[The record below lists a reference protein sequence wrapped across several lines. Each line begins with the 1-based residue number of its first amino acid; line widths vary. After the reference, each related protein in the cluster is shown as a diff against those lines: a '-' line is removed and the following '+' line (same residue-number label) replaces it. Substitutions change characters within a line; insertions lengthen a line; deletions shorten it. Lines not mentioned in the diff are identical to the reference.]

1 MSDHPVANGVKTPVT
16 PPKMNGFALT
26 EYTAAPTP
34 PSERNPRF
42 PGVPPDWGIPESCL
56 LPNGY
61 PDYLRL
67 ILTSRVYDVIDE
79 TPLHHAVNLSNR
91 LESRVL
97 LKREDLLPV
106 FSFKLRGAYNKMAH
120 LNAEQR
126 WKGVI
131 ACSAGN
137 HAQGVAYSARKLKI
151 PATIVMPSGTPA
163 IKHRNVA
170 RLGGSVVLH
179 GNDFD
184 AAKDEAHR
192 LEKQHGLT
200 NIPPFDDPYVIAGQ
214 GTIGMELLRQ
224 ANLDKLEAVFCGVGG
239 GGLIAGIGVYMK
251 RIAPHVKVVGVEAYD
266 ANAMAQSLD
275 EGTRVF
281 LKEVGLFA
289 DGAAVKS
296 VGEETYRVSRDVIDE
311 IVQVSTDEIC
321 AAIKD
326 AFEDTRTVVEPAGA
340 LSLAGLKKYVANN
353 PSPDTN
359 RELIAIT
366 SGANMDFDRLR
377 FVAERAAL
385 GEKKEALL
393 SVKIPETPGA
403 FAKLIEVILPH
414 SVTAFSYRFAQEHV
428 ADVLMGI
435 QLSAVTGRDD
445 LAKIMEEL
453 ESSGMSVQDLSD
465 DELVKRHVRFLVG
478 GRSNVADERLF
489 MFEFPERPGALA
501 KFLTTLRPNQN
512 ISLFHY
518 RNYGGDVGKVLC
530 GIQCPTTEKDELE
543 SFLRDLGYPF
553 SEHTDSPTY
562 QTFLRS

>member
-1 MSDHPVANGVKTPVT
+1 MSDETPSGVATPVT
-16 PPKMNGFALT
+16 PKMSGLALT

-34 PSERNPRF
+34 PSEREQRT
-42 PGVPPDWGIPESCL
+42 PGLPPNWGIPEAFL

-67 ILTSRVYDVIDE
+67 ILTSRVYDVIE
-79 TPLHHAVNLSNR
+79 ESPLTHAVNLSSR
-91 LESRVL
+91 LKSRVL

-120 LNAEQR
+120 LNSEQR

-137 HAQGVAYSARKLKI
+137 HAQGVAFSARKLRI

-163 IKHRNVA
+163 IKHLNVA

-179 GNDFD
+179 GMDFD

-192 LEKQHGLT
+192 LEKQHSLT

-224 ANLDKLEAVFCGVGG
+224 ANLDKLEAVFCAVGG
-239 GGLIAGIGVYMK
+239 GGLIAGVGVYLK
-251 RIAPHVKVVGVEAYD
+251 RIAPQVKVIGVEAYD

-275 EGTRVF
+275 SGNRVF

-296 VGEETYRVSRDVIDE
+296 VGEETWRLSREVIDDVI
-311 IVQVSTDEIC
+311 QVSTDETC

-326 AFEDTRTVVEPAGA
+326 AFEDTRSIVEPAGA
-340 LSLAGLKKYVANN
+340 LALAGLKKYIAKN
-353 PSPDTN
+353 PSPDPN
-359 RELIAIT
+359 RELIAIA

-393 SVKIPETPGA
+393 SVKIPEKPGA
-403 FAKLIEVILPH
+403 FAKLVEIVLPH
-414 SVTAFSYRFAQEHV
+414 AVTAFNYRYAREES

-435 QLSAVTGRDD
+435 SLSASTGRDD
-445 LAKIMEEL
+445 LAKIMIEL
-453 ESSGMSVQDLSD
+453 EKGGMSCRDLSD
-465 DELVKRHVRFLVG
+465 DELAKRHVRFLVG
-478 GRSNVADERLF
+478 GRCEVADERIF

-501 KFLTTLRPNQN
+501 KFLTTLRPEQN

-518 RNYGGDVGKVLC
+518 RNYGGDVGKVLA
-530 GIQCPTTEKDELE
+530 GIQCPSGEKEDVD

-553 SEHTDSPTY
+553 TEHTDSPTY
-562 QTFLRS
+562 KTFLRSE

>member
-1 MSDHPVANGVKTPVT
+1 MSEETSHAVATPVT
-16 PPKMNGFALT
+16 PKMSGLALT

-34 PSERNPRF
+34 PEEREQRTA
-42 PGVPPDWGIPESCL
+42 GLPPNWGIPEAFL

-67 ILTSRVYDVIDE
+67 ILTSRVYDVIE
-79 TPLHHAVNLSNR
+79 ESPLTHAVNLSNR

-120 LNAEQR
+120 LSNEQR

-137 HAQGVAYSARKLKI
+137 HAQGVAYSARKLRI

-163 IKHRNVA
+163 IKHLNVA

-179 GNDFD
+179 GMDFD

-192 LEKQHGLT
+192 LEKLHGLT

-224 ANLDKLEAVFCGVGG
+224 ANLDKLEAVFCAVGG
-239 GGLIAGIGVYMK
+239 GGLIAGIGVYLK
-251 RIAPHVKVVGVEAYD
+251 RIAPQVKVIGVEAYD
-266 ANAMAQSLD
+266 ANAMTQSLD
-275 EGTRVF
+275 AGNRVF
-281 LKEVGLFA
+281 LTEVGLFA

-296 VGEETYRVSRDVIDE
+296 VGEETWRLSREVIDDVI
-311 IVQVSTDEIC
+311 QVSTDETC

-326 AFEDTRTVVEPAGA
+326 AFEDTRSIVEPAGA
-340 LSLAGLKKYVANN
+340 LALAGLKKYIARN
-353 PSPDTN
+353 PSPDRN

-393 SVKIPETPGA
+393 SVKIPEKPGA
-403 FAKLIEVILPH
+403 FAKLVEVVLPH
-414 SVTAFSYRFAQEHV
+414 AVTAFNYRYAREES

-435 QLSAVTGRDD
+435 SLSASTGRED
-445 LAKIMEEL
+445 LAKIMGEL
-453 ESSGMSVQDLSD
+453 EKGGMSCRDLSD
-465 DELVKRHVRFLVG
+465 DELAKRHLRFLVG
-478 GRSNVADERLF
+478 GRCEVADERVF

-501 KFLTTLRPNQN
+501 KFLTTLRPEQN

-518 RNYGGDVGKVLC
+518 RNYGGDVGKVLA
-530 GIQCPTTEKDELE
+530 GIQCPSPEKEDLE
-543 SFLRDLGYPF
+543 AFLQDLGYPF

-562 QTFLRS
+562 KTFLRSE

>member
-1 MSDHPVANGVKTPVT
+1 MTDGSTTPLAAKV
-16 PPKMNGFALT
+16 NNLALT

-34 PSERNPRF
+34 PSEKVDQL
-42 PGVPPDWGIPESCL
+42 GSAPDWGIADSFL

-67 ILTSRVYDVIDE
+67 ILTSRVYDVIEE

-91 LESRVL
+91 LECKVL
-97 LKREDLLPV
+97 LKREDMLPV

-120 LNAEQR
+120 LPPERR
-126 WKGVI
+126 WKGVV

-137 HAQGVAYSARKLKI
+137 HAQGVAFSARHLKI

-163 IKHRNVA
+163 IKHLNVS
-170 RLGGSVVLH
+170 RLGGSVILH

-184 AAKDEAHR
+184 AAKEEAHR

-200 NIPPFDDPYVIAGQ
+200 SIPPFDDPYVIAGQ
-214 GTIGMELLRQ
+214 GTIGMEIVRQ
-224 ANLDKLEAVFCGVGG
+224 ANLQNLEAVFCAVGG
-239 GGLIAGIGVYMK
+239 GGLIAGIGVYLK
-251 RIAPHVKVVGVEAYD
+251 RIAPHVRIIGVEADD
-266 ANAMAQSLD
+266 ANAMAQSLKMG
-275 EGTRVF
+275 ERVL

-289 DGAAVKS
+289 DGAAVKT
-296 VGEETYRVSRDVIDE
+296 VGEETWRLARDVVDE
-311 IVQVSTDEIC
+311 VIQVTTDETC

-326 AFEDTRTVVEPAGA
+326 AFMDTRSIIEPAGA
-340 LSLAGLKKYVANN
+340 LALAGLKKYIAQN

-359 RELIAIT
+359 RELVAVT

-385 GEKKEALL
+385 GERKEALL
-393 SVKIPETPGA
+393 SVNIPEKPGA
-403 FAKLIEVILPH
+403 FAKLIEIVMPH
-414 SVTAFSYRFAQEHV
+414 AVTAFSYRYARAES
-428 ADVLMGI
+428 ADILMGI
-435 QLSAVTGRDD
+435 SLSASTGQKD
-445 LAKIMEEL
+445 LASIINQLTKG
-453 ESSGMSVQDLSD
+453 GMSAKDLSD
-465 DELVKRHVRFLVG
+465 DELAKRHLRFLVG
-478 GRSNVADERLF
+478 GRCEVPDERLF

-518 RNYGGDVGKVLC
+518 RNYGGNVGKVLA
-530 GIQCPTTEKDELE
+530 GIQCPESEKEDLE
-543 SFLRDLGYPF
+543 AFLQDLSYPF

-562 QTFLRS
+562 QTFLRN

>member
-1 MSDHPVANGVKTPVT
+1 MSDESPPSGFVT
-16 PPKMNGFALT
+16 PSTPRPSSFALT
-26 EYTAAPTP
+26 EYVAARTP
-34 PSERNPRF
+34 PSERQGAGLLRKWDI
-42 PGVPPDWGIPESCL
+42 PDGYL

-61 PDYLRL
+61 PDYMRL
-67 ILTSRVYDVIDE
+67 ILTSRVYDIINE

-91 LESRVL
+91 LECRVL

-120 LNAEQR
+120 LRPDQR
-126 WKGVI
+126 WKGVV

-170 RLGGSVVLH
+170 RLGGSVILH
-179 GNDFD
+179 GSDFD
-184 AAKDEAHR
+184 AAKEEAHR

-200 NIPPFDDPYVIAGQ
+200 SIPPFDDPYVIAGQ
-214 GTIGMELLRQ
+214 GTIGMEILRQ
-224 ANLDKLEAVFCGVGG
+224 ANLEKLEAVFCAVGG
-239 GGLIAGIGVYMK
+239 GGLIAGIGVYLK
-251 RIAPHVKVVGVEAYD
+251 RIAPQVKIIGVEAYD
-266 ANAMAQSLD
+266 ANAMAQSLSN
-275 EGTRVF
+275 GSRVQ

-289 DGAAVKS
+289 DGAAVKI
-296 VGEETYRVSRDVIDE
+296 VGEETYRLCQDVVDDI
-311 IVQVSTDEIC
+311 IQVSTDETC

-326 AFEDTRTVVEPAGA
+326 TFEDTRSVIEPAAA
-340 LSLAGLKKYVANN
+340 LALAGLKKYVQQN

-385 GEKKEALL
+385 GERKEALL
-393 SVKIPETPGA
+393 SVNIPERPGA
-403 FAKLIEVILPH
+403 FAQLVDFVLPH
-414 SVTAFSYRFAQEHV
+414 AVTAFSYRYACPES

-435 QLSAVTGRDD
+435 SLSALTGRED
-445 LAKIMEEL
+445 LANIIAQL
-453 ESSGMSVQDLSD
+453 ARAGMAAQDLSD
-465 DELVKRHVRFLVG
+465 DELAKRHLRFLVG
-478 GRSNVADERLF
+478 GRSSVNDERLF

-501 KFLTTLRPNQN
+501 NFLTTLRPNQN

-518 RNYGGDVGKVLC
+518 RNYGGDVGKVLA
-530 GIQCPTTEKDELE
+530 GIQCPEAEKPELE
-543 SFLRDLGYPF
+543 AFLQDVGYPF
-553 SEHTDSPTY
+553 KEETDSATY
-562 QTFLRS
+562 KTFLRGSQA

>member
-1 MSDHPVANGVKTPVT
+1 MSDETSNGVTTPVT
-16 PPKMNGFALT
+16 PKMSGLALT

-34 PSERNPRF
+34 PSEREQRT
-42 PGVPPDWGIPESCL
+42 PGLPPNWGIPEAFL

-67 ILTSRVYDVIDE
+67 ILTSRVYDVIE
-79 TPLHHAVNLSNR
+79 ESPLTHAVNLSAR
-91 LESRVL
+91 LKSRVL

-120 LNAEQR
+120 LNNEQR

-137 HAQGVAYSARKLKI
+137 HAQGVAFSARKLRI

-163 IKHRNVA
+163 IKHLNVA

-179 GNDFD
+179 GMDFD
-184 AAKDEAHR
+184 AAKEEAHR
-192 LEKQHGLT
+192 LEKQHSLT

-224 ANLDKLEAVFCGVGG
+224 ANLDKLEAVFCAVGG
-239 GGLIAGIGVYMK
+239 GGLIAGIGVYLK
-251 RIAPHVKVVGVEAYD
+251 RIAPQVKVIGVEAYD

-275 EGTRVF
+275 TGNRVF

-296 VGEETYRVSRDVIDE
+296 VGEETWRISREVIDDVI
-311 IVQVSTDEIC
+311 QVSTDETC

-326 AFEDTRTVVEPAGA
+326 AFEDTRSIVEPAGA
-340 LSLAGLKKYVANN
+340 LALAGLKKYIAKN
-353 PSPDTN
+353 PSPDPN
-359 RELIAIT
+359 RELIAIA

-393 SVKIPETPGA
+393 SVKIPEKPGA
-403 FAKLIEVILPH
+403 FAKLVEVVLPH
-414 SVTAFSYRFAQEHV
+414 AVTAFNYRYAREDS

-435 QLSAVTGRDD
+435 SLSASTGRED
-445 LAKIMEEL
+445 LAKIMAEL
-453 ESSGMSVQDLSD
+453 EKGGMSCRDLSD
-465 DELVKRHVRFLVG
+465 DELAKRHVRFLVG
-478 GRSNVADERLF
+478 GRCEVADERIF

-501 KFLTTLRPNQN
+501 KFLTTLRPEQN

-518 RNYGGDVGKVLC
+518 RNYGGDVGKVLA
-530 GIQCPTTEKDELE
+530 GIQCPSPEKEDLE
-543 SFLRDLGYPF
+543 AFLRDLGYPF

-562 QTFLRS
+562 KTFLRSE

>member
-1 MSDHPVANGVKTPVT
+1 M
-16 PPKMNGFALT
+16 
-26 EYTAAPTP
+26 
-34 PSERNPRF
+34 
-42 PGVPPDWGIPESCL
+42 
-56 LPNGY
+56 
-61 PDYLRL
+61 

-79 TPLHHAVNLSNR
+79 SPLHHAVNLSNR

-120 LNAEQR
+120 LNPEQR

-137 HAQGVAYSARKLKI
+137 HAQGVAYSARKLRI

-163 IKHRNVA
+163 IKHLNVA

-239 GGLIAGIGVYMK
+239 GGLIAGIGVYLK
-251 RIAPHVKVVGVEAYD
+251 RIAPHVKVIGVEAYD
-266 ANAMAQSLD
+266 ANAMAKSLD
-275 EGTRVF
+275 EGERVF

-296 VGEETYRVSRDVIDE
+296 VGEETWRVSREVIDE
-311 IVQVSTDEIC
+311 IIQVSTDEIC

-326 AFEDTRTVVEPAGA
+326 VFEDTRSVIEPAGA
-340 LSLAGLKKYVANN
+340 LSLAGLKKYISKN
-353 PSPDTN
+353 PSPDTG

-393 SVKIPETPGA
+393 SVKIPEKPGA
-403 FAKLIEVILPH
+403 FATLVEVILPH
-414 SVTAFSYRFAQEHV
+414 AVTAFSYRYAHDDS

-435 QLSAVTGRDD
+435 SLSAHTGRDD

-453 ESSGMSVQDLSD
+453 EKAGMTTRDLSE
-465 DELVKRHVRFLVG
+465 DELAKRHVRFMVG
-478 GRSNVADERLF
+478 GRSGVADERLF

-518 RNYGGDVGKVLC
+518 RNYGGDVGKVLAA
-530 GIQCPTTEKDELE
+530 IQCPAAEKDDLE
-543 SFLRDLGYPF
+543 SFLKDLGYPF

-562 QTFLRS
+562 QTFLRP

>member
-1 MSDHPVANGVKTPVT
+1 MSDEPSTNGVTTPTT
-16 PPKMNGFALT
+16 PKRSGLALT
-26 EYTAAPTP
+26 EYTAAQTP
-34 PSERNPRF
+34 PSERADRV
-42 PGVPPDWGIPESCL
+42 PGLPPNWGIPEAFL

-91 LESRVL
+91 FESRVL

-120 LNAEQR
+120 LNNEQR

-137 HAQGVAYSARKLKI
+137 HAQGVAFSARKLRI
-151 PATIVMPSGTPA
+151 PATIVMPAGTPA
-163 IKHRNVA
+163 IKHLNVA

-200 NIPPFDDPYVIAGQ
+200 SIPPFDDPYVIAGQ

-239 GGLIAGIGVYMK
+239 GGLIGGIGVYLK
-251 RIAPHVKVVGVEAYD
+251 RIAPQVKVIGVEAYD

-281 LKEVGLFA
+281 LKEVGLFV

-296 VGEETYRVSRDVIDE
+296 VGEENYRVCREVIDE
-311 IVQVSTDEIC
+311 VIQVSTDEVC

-326 AFEDTRTVVEPAGA
+326 VFEDTRSVVEPAGA
-340 LSLAGLKKYVANN
+340 LSLAGLKKYIAKN
-353 PSPDTN
+353 PSPDPS
-359 RELIAIT
+359 RELVAIT

-385 GEKKEALL
+385 GERKEALL

-403 FAKLIEVILPH
+403 FAKLVEVILPH
-414 SVTAFSYRFAQEHV
+414 AVTAFSYRYARDDS

-435 QLSAVTGRDD
+435 SLSAQTGRDD

-453 ESSGMSVQDLSD
+453 EKAGMSVHDLSD

-478 GRSNVADERLF
+478 GRSDVADERLF

-518 RNYGGDVGKVLC
+518 RNYGGDVGKVLA
-530 GIQCPTTEKDELE
+530 GIQCPTAEKEDLE

>member
-1 MSDHPVANGVKTPVT
+1 MSDETPNGGAMPVT
-16 PPKMNGFALT
+16 PKMSGLALT

-34 PSERNPRF
+34 PSEREQRT
-42 PGVPPDWGIPESCL
+42 PGLPPNWGIPEAFL

-67 ILTSRVYDVIDE
+67 ILTSRVYDVIE
-79 TPLHHAVNLSNR
+79 ESPLTHAVNLSSR

-120 LNAEQR
+120 LNHEQR

-137 HAQGVAYSARKLKI
+137 HAQGVAFSARKLRI

-163 IKHRNVA
+163 IKHLNVA

-224 ANLDKLEAVFCGVGG
+224 ANLDKLEAVFCAVGG
-239 GGLIAGIGVYMK
+239 GGLIAGIGVYLK
-251 RIAPHVKVVGVEAYD
+251 RIAPQVKVIGVEAYD
-266 ANAMAQSLD
+266 ANAMTQSL
-275 EGTRVF
+275 EAGNRVF

-296 VGEETYRVSRDVIDE
+296 VGEETWRLSREVIDDVI
-311 IVQVSTDEIC
+311 QVSTDETC

-326 AFEDTRTVVEPAGA
+326 AFEDTRSIVEPAGA
-340 LSLAGLKKYVANN
+340 LALAGLKKYIAKN
-353 PSPDTN
+353 PSPDPN
-359 RELIAIT
+359 RELVAIT

-393 SVKIPETPGA
+393 SVKIPEKPGA
-403 FAKLIEVILPH
+403 FAKLVEIVLPH
-414 SVTAFSYRFAQEHV
+414 AVTAFNYRYAREES

-435 QLSAVTGRDD
+435 SLSTSTGRED
-445 LAKIMEEL
+445 LAKIMGEL
-453 ESSGMSVQDLSD
+453 EKGGMSCRDLTD
-465 DELVKRHVRFLVG
+465 DELAKRHVRFLVG
-478 GRSNVADERLF
+478 GRCEVADERIF

-501 KFLTTLRPNQN
+501 KFLTTLRPEQN

-518 RNYGGDVGKVLC
+518 RNYGGDVGKVLA
-530 GIQCPTTEKDELE
+530 GIQCPSPEKEDVDA
-543 SFLRDLGYPF
+543 FLRDLGYPF
-553 SEHTDSPTY
+553 TEHTDSTTY
-562 QTFLRS
+562 KTFLRSE

>member
-1 MSDHPVANGVKTPVT
+1 MPGEVTANGVSSPISTKLD
-16 PPKMNGFALT
+16 NLT
-26 EYTAAPTP
+26 LNERSAAPSPT
-34 PSERNPRF
+34 SEKVDGQERST
-42 PGVPPDWGIPESCL
+42 VDYGIPDAFL
-56 LPNGY
+56 LPNGT

-67 ILTSRVYDVIDE
+67 ILTSRVYDIIEE

-91 LESRVL
+91 LECRVL

-120 LNAEQR
+120 LTPEQR

-163 IKHRNVA
+163 IKHLNVA

-179 GNDFD
+179 GDDFD
-184 AAKDEAHR
+184 AAKQEAYR
-192 LEKQHGLT
+192 LQEQHGLT
-200 NIPPFDDPYVIAGQ
+200 MIPPFDDPYVIAGQ
-214 GTIGMELLRQ
+214 GTIGMEILRQ
-224 ANLDKLEAVFCGVGG
+224 ANLEKLEAVFCAVGG
-239 GGLIAGIGVYMK
+239 GGLIAGIGVYLK
-251 RIAPHVKVVGVEAYD
+251 RIAPHVKIIGVEAHD

-275 EGTRVF
+275 SGSRVF

-296 VGEETYRVSRDVIDE
+296 VGEENYRLAREVIDE
-311 IVQVSTDEIC
+311 IVQVSTDETC

-326 AFEDTRTVVEPAGA
+326 AFEDTRSIIEPAGA
-340 LSLAGLKKYVANN
+340 LALAGLKKYATMN
-353 PSPDTN
+353 PSPDTS
-359 RELIAIT
+359 RELCAIA

-385 GEKKEALL
+385 GERKEALL
-393 SVKIPETPGA
+393 SVRIPEKPGA
-403 FAKLIEVILPH
+403 FAKLVEVVLPH
-414 SVTAFSYRFAQEHV
+414 AVTAFSYRYARDSS

-435 QLSAVTGRDD
+435 SLSAATGRDD
-445 LAKIMEEL
+445 LAKIISQL
-453 ESSGMSVQDLSD
+453 VRGGMDAKDLSD
-465 DELVKRHVRFLVG
+465 DELAKRHLRFLVG
-478 GRSNVADERLF
+478 GRSEVSDERLF

-518 RNYGGDVGKVLC
+518 RNYGGDVGKVLA
-530 GIQCPTTEKDELE
+530 GIQCPDNEKAELE
-543 SFLRDLGYPF
+543 AFLSDLAYPF
-553 SEHTDSPTY
+553 TEHTDSPTY
-562 QTFLRS
+562 KTFLR